1 MIEQETRQVLQK
13 VERALQED
21 AFEASVFLM
30 PSGSIVA
37 FAMTTWHGH
46 NCRYNIGTRP
56 LRNRLREATGNQALD
71 VQRWFQQLRG
81 TAPAGVPAP
90 ATIWNTRHLLITEG
104 TSEERLVTIFEHPE
118 SWRPEELAEVAT
130 QLGAEKVEDLELMF
144 QNATQR
150 RLPERAKRHYLTK
163 VAIGQ
168 RPGSP
173 SVRSDH

>member
-1 MIEQETRQVLQK
+1 MIEHETRQILQE

-30 PSGSIVA
+30 PSGNIVA

-56 LRNRLREATGNQALD
+56 LRNRLREATGNHALD

-81 TAPAGVPAP
+81 AAPAGVPAP
-90 ATIWNTRHLLITEG
+90 ATIWNTRHLLVTEA

-118 SWRPEELAEVAT
+118 SWRPQELAEVAT
-130 QLGAEKVEDLELMF
+130 QLGAETVEDLERMF
-144 QNATQR
+144 GNATQR
-150 RLPERAKRHYLTK
+150 SLSERAKRHYLTK
-163 VAIGQ
+163 VAIAQ
-168 RPGSP
+168 RAGSP
-173 SVRSDH
+173 SVQSEH